1 MNSVVN
7 LMPKYDH
14 RQHVLPDWLVEL
26 ERRFQIGEVAS
37 DANRITWCQLFIGDT
52 GAGILEG
59 LEAEATWEQAKD
71 SLLTQ
76 MGTGSIKD
84 EAWTALKNLKR
95 NGRDIV
101 ELAGEAGKLAKRIHP
116 TDTEAA
122 ERHAID
128 AFLGALDQTL
138 AIEVQKLGHR
148 RLEDVIAAARRI
160 EKLLGTQT
168 DSKMEQLV
176 SAMKDQIRLL
186 QKNLKETQE
195 PLAESKATAIP
206 ATAMAATAAAAS
218 PAPPPAPARHAY
230 EYDEGM
236 GYRRPPR
243 RPQARRSPRC
253 YLCGEDGHFIA
264 NCPARAELQRLL
276 RQKARP
282 SLRAP
287 PRGQLLELSD
297 PADDPAAGPGVQ
309 LNLGGSSEAKVT
321 PVGCPAGPPITGQLS
336 LEGIP
341 VLGLVDTG
349 ASVTCMGFAIWW
361 QYRTQWG
368 SLQPYEGIVRGAH
381 GKPLQVAGRT
391 QHLNLQWGEAR
402 GRASFLVIVG
412 LEAPPVLIGMDLM
425 RPLRV
430 HIDVTAGT
438 ATPTQ
443 PDPQTVHLNVAQ
455 SSPPSVGRAT
465 LLQATDI
472 PAESARLVRCSNPW
486 PDEDVY
492 FCPAAGLPTFVSGVP
507 ALTSGTE
514 VWVALHNHRP
524 EPLRLHA
531 GQSVGSLEIV
541 ALADAAPPH
550 PGPPGPGQPHVPEHM
565 SPFQQQQL
573 RALFQEYQDVFSRG
587 EDDIGCTPV
596 LQHTIE
602 TTGPPVRQPYRRQNP
617 AVRREEMNQVQ
628 QMLSSGVI
636 RPSNSPW
643 ASPVVMVK
651 KKDGSLRFCVNFR
664 QLNASTTK
672 DAHPIPR
679 IDDLLDALH
688 GARWFS
694 TLDLKSGYWQVPIQ
708 EQDKE
713 KTAFRTS
720 SGQLF
725 EFNQVPFGLCNAP
738 ATFSRLM
745 DRVLAGLHWETCLFY
760 LDDIIVFSKT
770 WEEHVARLR
779 QVFDRLRQA
788 KLKLGAEKCTFAA
801 AEVSY
806 LGHRVTVDGLLP
818 DPDLLKAIR
827 DIEAPKS
834 ATEVRSFLG
843 LAGYYRRYVN
853 NFAAIA
859 GPLHALTRKD
869 TVFHWT
875 PECQQAFDTLK
886 LHLTTSP
893 ITAFPDFSLPFRL
906 YTDASTAGLGAILAQ
921 VRDGKERI
929 ICCASRSL
937 NQAEKAY
944 PATKLEC
951 LAIVWAV
958 AKFRPYLMALS
969 FEVYTDH
976 YALQWLKTMRT
987 GSALLHRWSAALEE
1001 YDYVVKHRP
1010 GKIQTHVDGLSRLPV
1025 EPPPPEGSL
1034 LQVQT
1039 LEGEEEARSI
1049 ARELHA
1055 ATHLGGHALWK
1066 LFRDRYEHKAGR
1078 RICLEEARSCH
1089 QCQLGTDYG
1098 HQPKTAGTIQSQG
1111 PWDTLS
1117 IDIVGPLPA
1126 DRRKEFLIVFVDCFS
1141 KYTILVPAYH
1151 HTAAAVSEALLQHV
1165 VPYFG
1170 TPRRLLSDRGREFI
1184 SAIWTH
1190 LLRVLGIQRILTSP
1204 YHPEGNAINERSHRT
1219 LNNMLRARLLEGPST
1234 KAWVDKI
1241 PGIMLTL
1248 NSMPHEP
1255 HGFSASMIATGR
1267 EPTLP
1272 PDLAHGANPSSPSS
1286 EAIPDYVEQIR
1297 RRLQMTHLQLAP
1309 KENNPR
1315 PNPYQEGSLVYV
1327 STTPPERT
1335 SKLAPRWKGPYRVV
1349 RVPNDYQ
1356 VVYDEDGIERIVHTN
1371 HVKPAKLTAPDLPLP
1386 TPPLV
1391 SPRPPVGYL
1400 PKSFTHAPPAPAQPA
1415 PAVPAAPQPPP
1426 DRPRR
1431 RSPRLNPAQ
1440 GQVNAVKPART
1451 TQKQPSQ
1458 PQSTSGSRAADTS
1471 HHSRGTKMTT
1481 PPAVATYHQVI
1492 GPKYN
1497 ALSFASLQLVDLQ
1510 AKTKRAIITLG
1521 DLRRLLPQTKVA
1533 GANFVLRGRAVR
1545 PSQWGLRRSLRAAL
1559 WFLLPS
1565 DGSFIL
1571 DPRDGRY
1578 YLERRGR
1585 RLVLKGGDV
1594 NGHPL
1599 EDKLQWEEEQQSSGP
1614 LHALGRPQGAITQQ
1628 EIGASNRPS
1637 APRETGAPRQP
1648 RDPKITQAS
1657 HPSPLSP
1664 PTTQPDPS
1672 TKRLYKQPSSS
1683 GQGAEKVKLAP
1694 GVDVVKDCAPFDTT
1708 LTPRRV
1714 TSRPTTDPTVT
1725 PDPLPSA
1732 ALVPLDP
1739 ESPENRPIVTIGS
1752 KSASTPSAVAP
1763 VPFDRSPSP
1772 ESQPLYP
1779 ETPGKWMSIEL
1790 ARGKRQRSPER
1801 TPSPPRP
1808 SHPRPKPRTPP
1819 MPGWWIGQRIR

>member
-1 MNSVVN
+1 M
-7 LMPKYDH
+7 
-14 RQHVLPDWLVEL
+14 
-26 ERRFQIGEVAS
+26 
-37 DANRITWCQLFIGDT
+37 
-52 GAGILEG
+52 
-59 LEAEATWEQAKD
+59 
-71 SLLTQ
+71 
-76 MGTGSIKD
+76 
-84 EAWTALKNLKR
+84 
-95 NGRDIV
+95 
-101 ELAGEAGKLAKRIHP
+101 
-116 TDTEAA
+116 
-122 ERHAID
+122 
-128 AFLGALDQTL
+128 
-138 AIEVQKLGHR
+138 
-148 RLEDVIAAARRI
+148 
-160 EKLLGTQT
+160 
-168 DSKMEQLV
+168 
-176 SAMKDQIRLL
+176 
-186 QKNLKETQE
+186 
-195 PLAESKATAIP
+195 
-206 ATAMAATAAAAS
+206 
-218 PAPPPAPARHAY
+218 
-230 EYDEGM
+230 
-236 GYRRPPR
+236 
-243 RPQARRSPRC
+243 
-253 YLCGEDGHFIA
+253 
-264 NCPARAELQRLL
+264 
-276 RQKARP
+276 
-282 SLRAP
+282 
-287 PRGQLLELSD
+287 
-297 PADDPAAGPGVQ
+297 
-309 LNLGGSSEAKVT
+309 T

-341 VLGLVDTG
+341 VLGT
-349 ASVTCMGFAIWW
+349 
-361 QYRTQWG
+361 
-368 SLQPYEGIVRGAH
+368 
-381 GKPLQVAGRT
+381 
-391 QHLNLQWGEAR
+391 
-402 GRASFLVIVG
+402 
-412 LEAPPVLIGMDLM
+412 
-425 RPLRV
+425 
-430 HIDVTAGT
+430 GT

-455 SSPPSVGRAT
+455 SSPSSVGRAT

-472 PAESARLVRCSNPW
+472 PAESAHLVRCSNPW
-486 PDEDVY
+486 PDEDPY

-524 EPLRLHA
+524 EPLRLRA

-541 ALADAAPPH
+541 ALADAAPPQT
-550 PGPPGPGQPHVPEHM
+550 GPPGPGQPHVPEHL

-573 RALFQEYQDVFSRG
+573 RALFQEYQDEFSRG

-602 TTGPPVRQPYRRQNP
+602 TNGTPVRQPYRRQNP
-617 AVRREEMNQVQ
+617 AVRREEMTQVQ

-651 KKDGSLRFCVNFR
+651 KKDGSLRFCVDFR

-688 GARWFS
+688 GVCWFS

-725 EFNQVPFGLCNAP
+725 EFNQEGYPSDSATPPPPSP
-738 ATFSRLM
+738 ASWIASSPDCIGRPASSIWTTSSSSPRLG
-745 DRVLAGLHWETCLFY
+745 RN
-760 LDDIIVFSKT
+760 
-770 WEEHVARLR
+770 VARLC
-779 QVFDRLRQA
+779 QVFDHLRQA

-806 LGHRVTVDGLLP
+806 LGHRVTADGLLP

-843 LAGYYRRYVN
+843 LAGYYRRYVK

-886 LHLTTSP
+886 LHLTNSP

-951 LAIVWAV
+951 FAIVWAV

-1001 YDYVVKHRP
+1001 YNYVVKHRP

-1039 LEGEEEARSI
+1039 LEGEEEARRT

-1055 ATHLGGHALWK
+1055 AAHLGGHALWK
-1066 LFRDRYEHKAGR
+1066 LFRDRYEHKAGW

-1089 QCQLGTDYG
+1089 QCQFGTDYG

-1111 PWDTLS
+1111 PWATLS

-1126 DRRKEFLIVFVDCFS
+1126 DRRKEFLIIFVDCFS

-1151 HTAAAVSEALLQHV
+1151 HTAAAVSEALLQPV

-1170 TPRRLLSDRGREFI
+1170 TPHRLLSDWGREFI

-1190 LLRVLGIQRILTSP
+1190 LLLVLGIQWILTSP
-1204 YHPEGNAINERSHRT
+1204 YHPEGNAINERSHHT
-1219 LNNMLRARLLEGPST
+1219 LNNMPRARLLEGPYT

-1255 HGFSASMIATGR
+1255 HGFSTSMIATGR

-1286 EAIPDYVEQIR
+1286 EAIPNYVEQIWR
-1297 RRLQMTHLQLAP
+1297 CLQMTHLQLAP
-1309 KENNPR
+1309 KENSPR

-1371 HVKPAKLTAPDLPLP
+1371 HVKPAKLTAPGLPLP
-1386 TPPLV
+1386 TPPPE

-1426 DRPRR
+1426 DRPRHH
-1431 RSPRLNPAQ
+1431 SPRLNPAQ

-1451 TQKQPSQ
+1451 TQK
-1458 PQSTSGSRAADTS
+1458 
-1471 HHSRGTKMTT
+1471 
-1481 PPAVATYHQVI
+1481 
-1492 GPKYN
+1492 
-1497 ALSFASLQLVDLQ
+1497 
-1510 AKTKRAIITLG
+1510 
-1521 DLRRLLPQTKVA
+1521 
-1533 GANFVLRGRAVR
+1533 
-1545 PSQWGLRRSLRAAL
+1545 
-1559 WFLLPS
+1559 
-1565 DGSFIL
+1565 
-1571 DPRDGRY
+1571 
-1578 YLERRGR
+1578 
-1585 RLVLKGGDV
+1585 
-1594 NGHPL
+1594 
-1599 EDKLQWEEEQQSSGP
+1599 
-1614 LHALGRPQGAITQQ
+1614 
-1628 EIGASNRPS
+1628 
-1637 APRETGAPRQP
+1637 
-1648 RDPKITQAS
+1648 
-1657 HPSPLSP
+1657 
-1664 PTTQPDPS
+1664 
-1672 TKRLYKQPSSS
+1672 
-1683 GQGAEKVKLAP
+1683 
-1694 GVDVVKDCAPFDTT
+1694 
-1708 LTPRRV
+1708 
-1714 TSRPTTDPTVT
+1714 
-1725 PDPLPSA
+1725 
-1732 ALVPLDP
+1732 
-1739 ESPENRPIVTIGS
+1739 
-1752 KSASTPSAVAP
+1752 
-1763 VPFDRSPSP
+1763 
-1772 ESQPLYP
+1772 
-1779 ETPGKWMSIEL
+1779 
-1790 ARGKRQRSPER
+1790 
-1801 TPSPPRP
+1801 
-1808 SHPRPKPRTPP
+1808 
-1819 MPGWWIGQRIR
+1819 